1 MPGFGEF
8 HSQAHQA
15 LLAHRE
21 SSRAAWLCSS
31 SGCERPRQSNAGAT
45 TFGASATTYGADG
58 LEIRGPHPCT
68 PGSTAFNPS
77 QQGLALLPSVGLL
90 ALFRVALHVPPPD
103 CIRCSISRASSRPSI
118 GPRKQGF
125 GDGPPTG
132 SCPRVGSSFSAS
144 RKHHPNPIA
153 CVALYLIGFVCERA
167 GAGIREG
174 ERGGRLRDSGAGG
187 RGQQGSGATG
197 QWARPRAAV
206 GPRATGR
213 PGAHH
218 FLNMNRK

>member
-1 MPGFGEF
+1 MFEF
-8 HSQAHQA
+8 
-15 LLAHRE
+15 RV
-21 SSRAAWLCSS
+21 RAAKTV
-31 SGCERPRQSNAGAT
+31 ERGGDNVRSLGDDVRCGWARDPRTPPMHPRLDSVQSEPAGACIVPVSGPACT
-45 TFGASATTYGADG
+45 VPCG
-58 LEIRGPHPCT
+58 LTC
-68 PGSTAFNPS
+68 PS
-77 QQGLALLPSVGLL
+77 
-90 ALFRVALHVPPPD
+90 PD

-174 ERGGRLRDSGAGG
+174 ERGGGLRDSGAGG